1 MRNLISATAA
11 ILTLS
16 ACSSP
21 PMPPTVD
28 AGSRRPVNTALSV
41 EVQTC
46 RAELHNTRIRMIEAN
61 QLQEVAKA
69 VGGQIAALQQAV
81 AAPSATAVA
90 PGQASVGNTVFTIHF
105 AFGSTRVVVPPEER
119 ARLIESARHAPL
131 VMLRGRTDG
140 TVDSVA
146 ESRIARD
153 RARAVRDYLIGA
165 GVEPDRIRATYQP
178 IGDPAG
184 DGAGPSARGLN
195 RRVEVEVYRA
205 LPVSVASPAPG
216 TSSPFPR
223 SSPIGQGGPHGS

>member
-1 MRNLISATAA
+1 MRNLIFATAA

-28 AGSRRPVNTALSV
+28 AASRRPVNTALAV

-46 RAELHNTRIRMIEAN
+46 RAELHNTRIRMIEAD
-61 QLQEVAKA
+61 QLQEVAQA
-69 VGGQIAALQQAV
+69 VRGQIAALQQAV
-81 AAPSATAVA
+81 ATPSATTVT

-105 AFGSTRVVVPPEER
+105 AFGSARVVFPPEEQ
-119 ARLIESARHAPL
+119 ARLIETARNAPL

-140 TVDSVA
+140 TVDSTA
-146 ESRIARD
+146 ESRIARE
-153 RARAVRDYLIGA
+153 RARAVRDYLVSA
-165 GVEPDRIRATYQP
+165 GVEPDRIRSTYQP

-184 DGAGPSARGLN
+184 DGTGPNARGLN

-216 TSSPFPR
+216 ASSPSPR
-223 SSPIGQGGPHGS
+223 SSPIEIGGPHGS